1 MAATPA
7 SVSADRLSR
16 KGVAAPVRGRITAA
30 GRGLLSL
37 VGICLFVGFWELCA
51 RAFDVQNFILP
62 PASDVFRTLY
72 EARGQLGEQIPR
84 TITEAGLGFAFGS
97 GAAFTTAVLVQRS
110 KLFELTVLPFT
121 VVLQSVPIV
130 AITPVIALIVGRNL
144 KTAIII
150 VAIVSFFPVL
160 VNSIRGLLA
169 VSDEELELL
178 HVAAARRGQELWL
191 LRFPTAIPFMF
202 GGLRVS
208 AALAVP
214 AALVAEWTAGNSGLG
229 FYISTKWVA
238 YEINLVWAGI
248 VLTTL
253 LTVATFLAVVVVE
266 RLLLARLN
274 AGDERMSTL

>member
-1 MAATPA
+1 MAAGRTDLASGRPA
-7 SVSADRLSR
+7 RGKRSSPARRRLF
-16 KGVAAPVRGRITAA
+16 AA

-37 VGICLFVGFWELCA
+37 VGVCLFVGFWEFCA
-51 RAFDVQNFILP
+51 RVFDLPTFILP
-62 PASDVFRTLY
+62 PASTVFQALF
-72 EARGQLGEQIPR
+72 EARGELGEQLPQ
-84 TITEAGLGFAFGS
+84 TITEAGLGLAFGA

-130 AITPVIALIVGRNL
+130 AITPVIALMVGRNV

-150 VAIVSFFPVL
+150 VAIVTFFPVL

-191 LRFPTAIPFMF
+191 LRFPTAIPFVF
-202 GGLRVS
+202 SGLRVA
-208 AALAVP
+208 AALAIP

-238 YEINLVWAGI
+238 YELNLVWAGI
-248 VLTTL
+248 VFTTL
-253 LTVATFLAVVVVE
+253 LTVATFIAVVVVE
-266 RLLLARLN
+266 RAVLARLTL
-274 AGDERMSTL
+274 STSE